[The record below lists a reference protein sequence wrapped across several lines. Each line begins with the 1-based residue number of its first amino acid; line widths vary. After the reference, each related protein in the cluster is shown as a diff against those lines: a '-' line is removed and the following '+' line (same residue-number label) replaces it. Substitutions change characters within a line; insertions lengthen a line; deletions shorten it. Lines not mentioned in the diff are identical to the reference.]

1 MYTPSTPLLP
11 VMRMST
17 LPWFVLIAMVWCAAL
32 LDVPQFQHQPYAQSA
47 SPEFDTGN
55 AVAPSD
61 RNVSSRAND
70 RRAEL
75 TSDGNPLALAP
86 YIAVATTSIGLVVPT
101 VLFHRRP
108 ATRLKRS
115 PAQPRAPPAHA
126 IPHVG

>member
-17 LPWFVLIAMVWCAAL
+17 LPWFALIAMVWCAAL

-47 SPEFDTGN
+47 SAHFDTGN

-61 RNVSSRAND
+61 RNVSSRSND

-75 TSDGNPLALAP
+75 TSDGNPPGVAP
-86 YIAVATTSIGLVVPT
+86 SIAEVATSTGLVDPT

-108 ATRLKRS
+108 ATRLERS
-115 PAQPRAPPAHA
+115 PAQPRAPPGHA
-126 IPHVG
+126 IPHLG